1 LAATRDNAG
10 CYRQEPPVNPR
21 EILAKVPFFA
31 ETLDDAELDALA
43 VSARRVEY
51 DRAATLM
58 REGDRN
64 DSLLVIVDGTV
75 NVSVAASPQ
84 TVATLGAGD
93 IVGEMSLLTG
103 VPRSA
108 TVTAVRP
115 VVALEVTKADI
126 EPLLVMSPSLFER
139 FAAVVESRRAELDR
153 VYGPSLAELYL
164 SSQAHLVG
172 AMRAFF
178 GR

>member
-1 LAATRDNAG
+1 MNS
-10 CYRQEPPVNPR
+10 R
-21 EILAKVPFFA
+21 EVLAKVPLFA
-31 ETLDDAELDALA
+31 ETLDEAELDALA
-43 VSARRVEY
+43 ASARRVEF

-58 REGDRN
+58 HEGDHD
-64 DSLLVIVDGTV
+64 DSMLVIVSGTV

-84 TVATLGAGD
+84 TVATLGEGD
-93 IVGEMSLLTG
+93 MVGEMSLLTG
-103 VPRSA
+103 APRSA

-115 VVALEVTKADI
+115 VVALEVTKADV

-139 FAAVVESRRAELDR
+139 FAAVVESRRADLDR
-153 VYGPSLAELYL
+153 VYGPSFADMYL

-172 AMRAFF
+172 SMRAFF

>member
-1 LAATRDNAG
+1 VNVREVLAR
-10 CYRQEPPVNPR
+10 
-21 EILAKVPFFA
+21 VPFFA
-31 ETLDDAELDALA
+31 ETLDDAQLDALA
-43 VSARRVEY
+43 ASARRVDF

-58 REGDRN
+58 REGEREN
-64 DSLLVIVDGTV
+64 TLLVIASGDV
-75 NVSVAASPQ
+75 NVSVAGRPQ
-84 TVATLGAGD
+84 TVATLGEGD

-103 VPRSA
+103 APRSA

-115 VVALEVTKADI
+115 VVAIAIGKDDL

-139 FAAVVESRRAELDR
+139 FAQVVEKRRAELDR
-153 VYGPSLAELYL
+153 VYGPSFAELYL